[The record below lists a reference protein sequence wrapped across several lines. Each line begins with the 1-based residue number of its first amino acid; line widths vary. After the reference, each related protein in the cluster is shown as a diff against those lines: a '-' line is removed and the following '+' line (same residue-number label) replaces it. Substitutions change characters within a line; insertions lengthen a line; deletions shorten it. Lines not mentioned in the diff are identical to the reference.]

1 MKTGNKNIYLLVF
14 IGVFLFIFIIGLNSE
29 VSFPAS
35 LGRAITAAL
44 LFTALLITIMKVIIK
59 LDITVNDPP
68 AAVSSTA
75 VSSGGVSGFGQ
86 AGGGSHAQEFVP
98 LTARQIEPHVGKII
112 NNDPARMAQIVSKMG
127 FEEH

>member
-14 IGVFLFIFIIGLNSE
+14 IGVFLFIFIIGLTSE

-68 AAVSSTA
+68 AAVSST
-75 VSSGGVSGFGQ
+75 
-86 AGGGSHAQEFVP
+86 VP